1 MHNFS
6 LLSADRVT
14 HVKVVAVA
22 LVCAMMVAGIGLAAR
37 ITDPSAEGR
46 VEATA
51 IKPGKPLT
59 AAAGEPRTI
68 R

>member
-14 HVKVVAVA
+14 HVKVVVA
-22 LVCAMMVAGIGLAAR
+22 LVCAMMVAGIGLAAW
-37 ITDPSAEGR
+37 ITDPFAQGR
-46 VEATA
+46 VEATV